1 MRLFLS
7 QTDSPPF
14 QASVSPCRAELGI
27 RFAVQHFQVWLQGQ
41 LLRCVMFTF
50 PGQESE
56 VLAPRHLLLHQ
67 HGSLRHLRVR
77 LDQSLA
83 LWSLIE

>member
-14 QASVSPCRAELGI
+14 QASVSPRRAVLGT
-27 RFAVQHFQVWLQGQ
+27 RLQSNVPRSATDSICSGV
-41 LLRCVMFTF
+41 LMFTF
-50 PGQESE
+50 PGQDSCS
-56 VLAPRHLLLHQ
+56 LHILLHQ
-67 HGSLRHLRVR
+67 HGCLRPLRVR

-83 LWSLIE
+83 LLSFY